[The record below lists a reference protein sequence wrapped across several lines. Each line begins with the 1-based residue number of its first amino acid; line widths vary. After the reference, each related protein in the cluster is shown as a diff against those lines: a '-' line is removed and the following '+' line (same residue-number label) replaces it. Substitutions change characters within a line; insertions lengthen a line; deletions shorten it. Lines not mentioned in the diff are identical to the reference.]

1 MKKPIKTKKIPKL
14 KKTKIPK
21 NKKLLNKVD
30 EAEFLTVIDNIS
42 KKLAYKFK
50 FGYHDFDDMKQQITI
65 FALQGLENYD
75 NTRPLENFLW
85 THVRNRLFNFKRD
98 NYQRPD
104 KPCLTCPLYDP
115 ALKINNSGCSKFTN
129 KDHCELYS
137 SWLSRNSTKKNLM
150 YFTDIE
156 ELKNYGPTPQSSDN
170 SGIDHITNKEI
181 LDKIE
186 AKLSGYYRSLYL
198 KLKNGL
204 KIPKA
209 EKIKLLQE
217 VQIILDIKD
226 E

>member
-1 MKKPIKTKKIPKL
+1 
-14 KKTKIPK
+14 
-21 NKKLLNKVD
+21 
-30 EAEFLTVIDNIS
+30 
-42 KKLAYKFK
+42 
-50 FGYHDFDDMKQQITI
+50 
-65 FALQGLENYD
+65 
-75 NTRPLENFLW
+75 
-85 THVRNRLFNFKRD
+85 
-98 NYQRPD
+98 
-104 KPCLTCPLYDP
+104 
-115 ALKINNSGCSKFTN
+115 
-129 KDHCELYS
+129 
-137 SWLSRNSTKKNLM
+137 M